1 MNKFYIFQTTQSDLL
16 HLNGK
21 RCVILRALR
30 DDEADQADVGV
41 MYKVQFDDDTVIDA
55 FEDELYEPSGEELY
69 AASV

>member
-1 MNKFYIFQTTQSDLL
+1 MNRFYIFQTTQSDLL

-30 DDEADQADVGV
+30 EDEADQADVGV

-55 FEDELYEPSGEELY
+55 FEDELFEPSGEELY

>member
-21 RCVILRALR
+21 RCVILRSLR
-30 DDEADQADVGV
+30 EDEADQADVGV

-55 FEDELYEPSGEELY
+55 FEDELFEPSGEELY

>member
-1 MNKFYIFQTTQSDLL
+1 MNRYYIFQTAQSDLL

>member
-1 MNKFYIFQTTQSDLL
+1 MNRFYIFQTTQSDLL

-30 DDEADQADVGV
+30 EDEADQTDVGV

-55 FEDELYEPSGEELY
+55 FEDELFEPSGEELY

>member
-1 MNKFYIFQTTQSDLL
+1 MNRYYIFQTTQSDLL

-55 FEDELYEPSGEELY
+55 FEDELYEPSEEELY

>member
-1 MNKFYIFQTTQSDLL
+1 MNRYYIFQTTQSDLL

>member
-30 DDEADQADVGV
+30 EDEADQADVGV

-55 FEDELYEPSGEELY
+55 FEDELFEPSGEELY